1 MMTER
6 PKIAY
11 IMKYVVLVLII
22 AFVVILMLNMS
33 GSSRAFEDVAQDV
46 ESALNTEELT
56 RQEDSQFKRNFGLN
70 AADYS
75 GVMYYSSSASM
86 SADEVLLI
94 CVRSDGQ
101 VQDVT
106 AAIEERIASRKNDFE
121 GYAPE
126 EAKLLD
132 DAVQSVRGRYIFYAV
147 SADAQQYLEAFGNSL

>member
-1 MMTER
+1 MTAGR

-11 IMKYVVLVLII
+11 IMKYVVLALIVV
-22 AFVVILMLNMS
+22 FVVMLMLNMS
-33 GSSRAFEDVAQDV
+33 GSSRPFEDVEKDV

-56 RQEDSQFKRNFGLN
+56 KQEDSQFKRNFGLT

-75 GVMYYSSSASM
+75 GVMYYASGVSM

-94 CVRSDGQ
+94 KVKSDDQ
-101 VQDVT
+101 VQEVT
-106 AAIEERIASRKNDFE
+106 AAVEERIASRKNDFE

-132 DAVQSVRGRYIFYAV
+132 NAVQSVRGRYIFYAV
-147 SADAQQYLEAFGNSL
+147 SADAQRYLEVFRDSL